1 MTDELKEL
9 INKAT
14 QDLRMASTASNK
26 KRKPLS
32 IAKGFAV
39 VVTDKNGMQFVRTRV
54 NGHPSVALV
63 CSEAT
68 AVIEQISH
76 DIVWFHNEAIA
87 ECYGKDTID
96 LVKMTYRGTKVCP
109 RPPFK
114 ANVVPLTFKIG

>member
-39 VVTDKNGMQFVRTRV
+39 VVTDKNGMQFVRTMV
-54 NGHPSVALV
+54 NGRPSVALV
-63 CSEAT
+63 RPEAT

-76 DIVWFHNEAIA
+76 DIAWFHDEAIA

-109 RPPFK
+109 KPPFK
-114 ANVVPLTFKIG
+114 ANVFPLTFKIG